1 MLENGYNITPHL
13 DMNAQ
18 LFTEPLTMVL
28 KSVGNR
34 VSEIRQDGK
43 KRFLKKDA
51 DKVLF
56 DFNLYGVMIQ
66 YVGELGN
73 VFAII
78 RDSFIQL
85 SGEGQLIAQIIWNL
99 FCIFVGWIE
108 VVMVGYL
115 AVIGSRTILR
125 NSKYAGGI
133 SIVAFFGITFIIEKI
148 YNLISNV
155 LPNVEVE
162 GDSFFGVGYPAYY
175 IIICVIVFLL
185 SGWMADKK
193 LSV

>member
-18 LFTEPLTMVL
+18 LFTEEPLTMVL

-66 YVGELGN
+66 
-73 VFAII
+73 I
-78 RDSFIQL
+78 RFI
-85 SGEGQLIAQIIWNL
+85 
-99 FCIFVGWIE
+99 
-108 VVMVGYL
+108 
-115 AVIGSRTILR
+115 
-125 NSKYAGGI
+125 
-133 SIVAFFGITFIIEKI
+133 
-148 YNLISNV
+148 
-155 LPNVEVE
+155 
-162 GDSFFGVGYPAYY
+162 
-175 IIICVIVFLL
+175 
-185 SGWMADKK
+185 
-193 LSV
+193 

>member
-1 MLENGYNITPHL
+1 MENEIWVGTFREVAAYKKEREKIRLNVLEKENGYNITPYL

-66 YVGELGN
+66 
-73 VFAII
+73 I
-78 RDSFIQL
+78 RFI
-85 SGEGQLIAQIIWNL
+85 
-99 FCIFVGWIE
+99 
-108 VVMVGYL
+108 
-115 AVIGSRTILR
+115 
-125 NSKYAGGI
+125 
-133 SIVAFFGITFIIEKI
+133 
-148 YNLISNV
+148 
-155 LPNVEVE
+155 
-162 GDSFFGVGYPAYY
+162 
-175 IIICVIVFLL
+175 
-185 SGWMADKK
+185 
-193 LSV
+193 

>member
-1 MLENGYNITPHL
+1 MENEIWVGTFREVVAYKKEREKNRLNVLENGYNITPHL

-66 YVGELGN
+66 IRFLC
-73 VFAII
+73 VFHFI
-78 RDSFIQL
+78 SFEKGIKL
-85 SGEGQLIAQIIWNL
+85 TGTNL
-99 FCIFVGWIE
+99 EI
-108 VVMVGYL
+108 
-115 AVIGSRTILR
+115 
-125 NSKYAGGI
+125 NS
-133 SIVAFFGITFIIEKI
+133 E
-148 YNLISNV
+148 
-155 LPNVEVE
+155 
-162 GDSFFGVGYPAYY
+162 
-175 IIICVIVFLL
+175 
-185 SGWMADKK
+185 
-193 LSV
+193 

>member
-1 MLENGYNITPHL
+1 MENEIWVGTFREVVAYNKRTRKKSLECARNGYNITPHL

-66 YVGELGN
+66 
-73 VFAII
+73 I
-78 RDSFIQL
+78 RFI
-85 SGEGQLIAQIIWNL
+85 
-99 FCIFVGWIE
+99 
-108 VVMVGYL
+108 
-115 AVIGSRTILR
+115 
-125 NSKYAGGI
+125 
-133 SIVAFFGITFIIEKI
+133 
-148 YNLISNV
+148 
-155 LPNVEVE
+155 
-162 GDSFFGVGYPAYY
+162 
-175 IIICVIVFLL
+175 
-185 SGWMADKK
+185 
-193 LSV
+193 